1 MTHSRLIF
9 LKLGGSLIT
18 DKTQPMTPR
27 PETLQRLAQEIAEV
41 VSAEEPNL
49 RLLIG
54 HGSGS
59 FGHEVAGR
67 FQTQLGGEGAAYWQ
81 GFYKVWSAARALNQ
95 IVLNAFTHAGLP
107 VIAFPPSAGVI
118 SQNQHIIQWDTRPI
132 AQALAHGLIPVVNGD
147 VIFDI
152 ELGGTILSTEA
163 LFLHLAK
170 VFQPQQIL
178 IAGLEAGVYRHP
190 QQPQDIIPLITP
202 ENLPEFLPSLAP
214 SSAVD
219 VTGGMLAKVKSML
232 SLVAELPGLE
242 VHIFSGVQPGNLRKA
257 LTGVGESSGTLITN
271 QTGRKSQIAG

>member
-1 MTHSRLIF
+1 MTHTRLIF

-27 PETLQRLAQEIAEV
+27 PDTLQRLAREISV
-41 VSAEEPNL
+41 VVGAQPNL

-59 FGHEVAGR
+59 CGHEVADR
-67 FQTQLGGEGAAYWQ
+67 YQTQLGGEGSEYWQ
-81 GFYKVWSAARALNQ
+81 GFYEVWSAARALNQ
-95 IVLNAFTHAGLP
+95 IVMDAFTHAGLP

-118 SQNQHIIQWDTRPI
+118 SQNRHIIQWDTRPI
-132 AQALAHGLIPVVNGD
+132 ALALSHGLIPVVNGD

-152 ELGGTILSTEA
+152 KLGGTILSTEA
-163 LFLHLAK
+163 LFLHLAR
-170 VFQPQQIL
+170 VFQPQRIL

-202 ENLPEFLPSLAP
+202 ENLHEFLPSLAP

-257 LTGVGESSGTLITN
+257 LSGAGEPSGTLIAN
-271 QTGRKSQIAG
+271 QTGYKSQIAG